1 MFSHL
6 VACVYLLCL
15 GGPESPKIR
24 VYRDSCRSFMNVL
37 ETAGVSDPILT
48 RESFLADEEEP
59 AFQGV

>member
-1 MFSHL
+1 
-6 VACVYLLCL
+6 
-15 GGPESPKIR
+15 
-24 VYRDSCRSFMNVL
+24 MNVL